1 MDAPRAAGTGRNTGA
16 DQAADVGVDAT
27 QALRPSRSRLFSALR
42 ILLALL
48 VVLAVSVAVARNWG
62 RVSADIGRIDAG
74 TFALAAVLVCLPP
87 IFTVLGWRILLAD
100 LGSPL
105 HVAPAGGIFFVG
117 QLGKYLP
124 GAVWSIVAQAEMG
137 ARLHIPRRR
146 SAVVAFVTVVITA
159 ICGLVVGVPAVP
171 LLITRNDSTATTGW
185 VALILVPLLALV
197 LVPRLLNWAIATALR
212 ILRREPLEHELS
224 GRALLSATLLF
235 IAAWVSA
242 GLHVLV
248 LARATSTGSEP
259 GQLLLA
265 TVSGFA
271 LASSLAMFSVV
282 LPAGVG
288 VREGVL
294 VLILAP
300 VTSVSAATAVVV
312 ISRFL
317 TVAAD
322 VVFAL
327 AAWLYAR
334 SHHLVTSAQERAHDH
349 IVVDAD
355 EARS

>member
-1 MDAPRAAGTGRNTGA
+1 MT
-16 DQAADVGVDAT
+16 
-27 QALRPSRSRLFSALR
+27 RSRVFSGLR

-48 VVLAVSVAVARNWG
+48 VVTAVSIAVARNW
-62 RVSADIGRIDAG
+62 RQVSADIGRIDAG

-87 IFTVLGWRILLAD
+87 LLTVLGWRILLAD

-105 HVAPAGGIFFVG
+105 HLAPAGGIFFVG
-117 QLGKYLP
+117 QLGKYVP
-124 GAVWSIVAQAEMG
+124 GAVWSIVAQAEIG

-146 SAVVAFVTVVITA
+146 SAVVAFVSVAIAA
-159 ICGLVVGVPAVP
+159 ICGLIVGVPALP
-171 LLITRNDSTATTGW
+171 LLITRDDSAAKTGW
-185 VALILVPLLALV
+185 VVLLAMPLLAVV
-197 LVPRLLNWAIATALR
+197 LWPRLLNRAIATVLR
-212 ILRREPLEHELS
+212 ILRREPLERQLS
-224 GRALLSATLLF
+224 GRAVLSATLLF
-235 IAAWVSA
+235 ICAWVSS

-248 LARATSTGSEP
+248 LARATSTDYET

-271 LASSLAMFSVV
+271 LASSLAMFSVI

-300 VTSVSAATAVVV
+300 VTSTSAATAVVV

-327 AAWLYAR
+327 LGWTYAR
-334 SHHLVTSAQERAHDH
+334 SHHLLTSPQEREHDH
-349 IVVDAD
+349 IDIDPDVPA
-355 EARS
+355 EESRS